1 MSIWLIIFF
10 GYPNKRPRHGQTSQ
24 NTTPSL
30 KLRPEEKELYI
41 PKQRPGPSRATVKIP
56 CDGSRDG
63 IKCSATF
70 SRNISLKQHKND
82 HPHEE
87 IEVARQKDP
96 PSFKNADGTISCG
109 ITGCDKRYEDMHN
122 VLKHYESVFHK
133 NTLLFVYLPHHLQV
147 VFKTDIIIPVN
158 AHISDAKTN
167 LFVR

>member
-41 PKQRPGPSRATVKIP
+41 PKQRHSRAIVKIP

-63 IKCSATF
+63 ITCSATF
-70 SRNISLKQHKND
+70 ARNEELTRHKKRY
-82 HPHEE
+82 PHEK

-96 PSFKNADGTISCG
+96 PSFQNADGTFSCG
-109 ITGCDKRYEDMHN
+109 ITGCDKSYEVMPN
-122 VLKHYESVFHK
+122 VLKHYENAFHE
-133 NTLLFVYLPHHLQV
+133 NARLFVYLPHHL